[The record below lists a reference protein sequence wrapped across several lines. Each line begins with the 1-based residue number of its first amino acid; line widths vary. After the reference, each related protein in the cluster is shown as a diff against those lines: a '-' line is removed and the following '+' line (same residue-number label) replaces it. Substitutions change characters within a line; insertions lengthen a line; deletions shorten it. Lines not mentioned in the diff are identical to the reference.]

1 MKKKLKITYMPGAFD
16 NFEGTQEELDA
27 LIKEFERSVESGD
40 LEKIS
45 EPVDLDK
52 MKQEDPELAN
62 MLQEMF
68 EKLEQGNNEDRNR
81 KLN

>member
-1 MKKKLKITYMPGAFD
+1 MPGAFD